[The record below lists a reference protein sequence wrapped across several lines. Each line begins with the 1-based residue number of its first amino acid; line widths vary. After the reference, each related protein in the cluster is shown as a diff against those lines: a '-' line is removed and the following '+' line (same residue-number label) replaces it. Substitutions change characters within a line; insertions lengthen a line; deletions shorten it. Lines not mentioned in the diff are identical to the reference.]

1 MTRRIGVTLFTAV
14 LLSAAALFAV
24 PGTVRATSCDSTFAD
39 ARDFRRQLGFSTDAD
54 LIRSLANDPATD
66 CTWGVP
72 LTYAE
77 AAEIQRR
84 QANSSRIAGL
94 KSYVEAHGDTFDVL
108 YTDHAAGGIVVVNVT
123 ARAPAA
129 DLAAGRALV
138 PTDIPVRFDLV
149 KYSRDEIA
157 AAAELVGGLV
167 FGEESFEGLAGFGS
181 GNKHNAI
188 DLDIRCDRVDELAAL
203 LEPHVP
209 ADMLRYDPFGDCALP
224 DSSTSDLVANDSSWL
239 GPALVAFLSLALL
252 AVRLGPRRSRRT
264 TD

>member
-72 LTYAE
+72 LTY
-77 AAEIQRR
+77 
-84 QANSSRIAGL
+84 
-94 KSYVEAHGDTFDVL
+94 
-108 YTDHAAGGIVVVNVT
+108 
-123 ARAPAA
+123 
-129 DLAAGRALV
+129 
-138 PTDIPVRFDLV
+138 
-149 KYSRDEIA
+149 
-157 AAAELVGGLV
+157 
-167 FGEESFEGLAGFGS
+167 
-181 GNKHNAI
+181 
-188 DLDIRCDRVDELAAL
+188 
-203 LEPHVP
+203 
-209 ADMLRYDPFGDCALP
+209 
-224 DSSTSDLVANDSSWL
+224 DSSWL